1 MTFLNRLF
9 EDYTGLSESG
19 DTESRRTLCFLHQ
32 LFLYN
37 DLVQST
43 STETTPLWCYY
54 LKQYFKESAS
64 TDADSL
70 RYHFPNLITRIS
82 TGDWTVTDED
92 IDNWQGGF
100 DWFPI
105 FALDPVST
113 TQLTVANDLVALAQ
127 LYRTSAK
134 IYRVRMST
142 SRSLEADMSSYD
154 ASTMTTGLLA
164 SEAVRILQRIPEG
177 SPCETALLW
186 PIGIA
191 AKELQ
196 KWQATDRCVITARL
210 QNMEH
215 RFKMRHF
222 CRAQDAL
229 HALWRSRDMIE
240 AFEINTDRQSQ
251 ELSAPATSMLG

>member
-9 EDYTGLSESG
+9 EDYTGLTESG

-43 STETTPLWCYY
+43 STETTPLSSFY
-54 LKQYFKESAS
+54 LKRYFEESAS

-100 DWFPI
+100 DWFPS

-113 TQLTVANDLVALAQ
+113 TQLTHDLVALAQ

-134 IYRVRMST
+134 IYRVRMAT

-154 ASTMTTGLLA
+154 ASTMTRVLLA
-164 SEAVRILQRIPEG
+164 SEAVQILQRIPEG

-196 KWQATDRCVITARL
+196 NWQATDRCVVTARL

-222 CRAQDAL
+222 CRAQDTL
-229 HALWRSRDMIE
+229 HALWRSRDTVE
-240 AFEINTDRQSQ
+240 ALNFNTDRQSQ
-251 ELSAPATSMLG
+251 EPSAPATLMLG